1 MNKVLLFLLS
11 IIIVV
16 GIIACDGTV
25 EPIEEEG
32 PFFALIVD
40 DQGLVEEGY
49 NDLAWKGFE
58 KAETDLD
65 VRIRIFE
72 ATSPEDY
79 LINIKTAVEEGAVL
93 IVCNGASMV
102 EVVKQASLEYP
113 EQAFALIDGKV
124 EADNVS
130 SYTFTLEGAAF
141 LAGVLAATVSETD
154 IIGFVWDVKNPDSE
168 KLQYG
173 FEAGTISANST
184 SQALINYT
192 NFSGDELLCKE
203 TALAQ
208 NKLGVDVVFHGAGG
222 CGKGVNQGAE
232 EQEFWV
238 IGMDKGQSLLNPD
251 YSLSVVYKAFDL
263 ASYMAIENY
272 ENGVAYNVNY
282 NFSLKDGGVDLINIS
297 EKIDEESLLTLK
309 SWKNKIIEG
318 EILVPYD
325 ASTFAQFFIE

>member
-1 MNKVLLFLLS
+1 MNKVLLVLLS
-11 IIIVV
+11 IVIVV
-16 GIIACDGTV
+16 GILACDGTA
-25 EPIEEEG
+25 EPEEEG
-32 PFFALIVD
+32 PFIALIVD
-40 DQGLVEEGY
+40 DQELVEEGY
-49 NDLAWKGFE
+49 NDLAWQGFE
-58 KAETDLD
+58 KAEADFD
-65 VRIRIFE
+65 VRIKIFE
-72 ATSPEDY
+72 ATSSEES
-79 LINIKTAVEEGAVL
+79 LLNIRTAVEEGAVL

-124 EADNVS
+124 DADNVS

-141 LAGVLAATVSETD
+141 LAGVLAASVSETD
-154 IIGFVWDVKNPDSE
+154 IIGFVWDLENPESQ

-173 FEAGTISANST
+173 FEAGTLSANSS

-192 NFSGDELLCKE
+192 NFFGDELLCKE

-208 NKLGVDVVFHGAGG
+208 NKLGVDVIFHGAGG

-251 YSLSVVYKAFDL
+251 YSLSVIYKAFDL
-263 ASYMAIENY
+263 AAYMAIENY

-282 NFSLKDGGVDLINIS
+282 NFSLKDGGVGLVDIS
-297 EKIDEESLLTLK
+297 NKVNEESLLALK
-309 SWKNKIIEG
+309 TWKNKIIEG
-318 EILVPYD
+318 EIVVPYD